1 MSHNSLDLRR
11 PRSDSRCVTAL
22 PDSNQQ
28 GAPLSPGTVRYIKL
42 GQGGRWEAASL
53 GGHRIDWG
61 LPSDPHD
68 LALAGDWEGVR
79 QHYLSQG
86 LRLAT
91 ATGYLN
97 ETCAFY
103 DADPHVLWITFARG
117 RLWWAYARPEVHWIG
132 GSGDTQGTRYRE
144 TLDGWHDH
152 DLAGKPLDLERL
164 STSLTQLAGYRR
176 TICRV
181 GEADYCLR
189 MINAQADPLLVQ
201 IGDARQQLE
210 RHLAAAIARLGW
222 ADFEL
227 LVELILTRSGWR
239 RISAIGGTMKDVDL
253 VVEQPFTGERMLVQ
267 VKSKADQAV
276 VDDYARRLGARAG
289 EERLLLVCHSPQ
301 SELREPEIAGGRR
314 LQVMVGEEVARRAA
328 ACDLVDWVM
337 DRAR

>member
-11 PRSDSRCVTAL
+11 WRSDSRCVTAL
-22 PDSNQQ
+22 SDSDRRS
-28 GAPLSPGTVRYIKL
+28 ALISRGTVRYIKL

-53 GGHRIDWG
+53 GCHRIDWG

-86 LRLAT
+86 LSPAT
-91 ATGYLN
+91 ATSYLN
-97 ETCAFY
+97 ETRAFY
-103 DADPHVLWITFARG
+103 DGDPHVMWITFARG
-117 RLWWAYARPEVHWIG
+117 RLWWAFAGPEVHWIG
-132 GSGDTQGTRYRE
+132 GAGETHGTRYRE

-181 GEADYCLR
+181 GEAEYCQR

-201 IGDARQQLE
+201 MGEARQQLE
-210 RHLAAAIARLGW
+210 AHLGSAIARLSW

-227 LVELILTRSGWR
+227 LVELTLTRSGWR

-253 VVEQPFTGERMLVQ
+253 VVEQAFTGERMLVQ

-276 VDDYARRLGARAG
+276 VNDYARRLGARAG
-289 EERLLLVCHSPQ
+289 QERLLLVCHSPQ
-301 SELREPEIAGGRR
+301 GQLREPEIAGGRR
-314 LQVMVGEEVARRAA
+314 LQIMVGAEIARRAA
-328 ACDLVDWVM
+328 GCDLVDWVM